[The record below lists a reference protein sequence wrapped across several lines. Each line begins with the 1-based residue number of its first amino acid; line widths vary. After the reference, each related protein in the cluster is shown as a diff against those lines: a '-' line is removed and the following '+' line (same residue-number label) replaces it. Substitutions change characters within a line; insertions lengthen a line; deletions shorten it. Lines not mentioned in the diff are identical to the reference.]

1 MDYIKEWND
10 SNFRPA
16 AAALQQ
22 YHVLYVINES
32 GSKIKSIIGNITNV
46 LKDPRLEGKLFIEL
60 LAFGDGI
67 EMLLKANNYEELLK
81 PLIDKGVVLVQCI
94 NTLTGRGISREELYP
109 FVHYVPSA
117 NGEMILRQYEGWA
130 IVKP

>member
-1 MDYIKEWND
+1 MDSLHETG
-10 SNFRPA
+10 SNAFSPA
-16 AAALQQ
+16 AASLQQ
-22 YHVLYVINES
+22 YHALYVINEA
-32 GSKIKSIIGNITNV
+32 GPKIKSIIGNITNV
-46 LKDPRLEGKLFIEL
+46 LKDPRLEGKLIIEL

-67 EMLLKANNYEELLK
+67 EMLLKANNHEALLR
-81 PLIDKGVVLVQCI
+81 PLLDKGVVFVQCI

-117 NGEMILRQYEGWA
+117 NGEIILRQYEGWA

>member
-1 MDYIKEWND
+1 MDYIKELNN

-16 AAALQQ
+16 AAASQQ
-22 YHVLYVINES
+22 YHALYVINES

-67 EMLLKANNYEELLK
+67 EMLLKANNYGELLK

-117 NGEMILRQYEGWA
+117 NGEIILRHYEGWA

>member
-1 MDYIKEWND
+1 MDSLHETG
-10 SNFRPA
+10 SNAFSPA
-16 AAALQQ
+16 AAFLQQ
-22 YHVLYVINES
+22 YHALYVINEA
-32 GSKIKSIIGNITNV
+32 GPKIKSVIGNITNV

-67 EMLLKANNYEELLK
+67 EMLLKANNYEALLQ
-81 PLIDKGVVLVQCI
+81 PLLDKGVVFVQCI

-117 NGEMILRQYEGWA
+117 NGEIILRQYEGWA